1 MIHVADRKAIMG
13 RKNNYN
19 ERMIHVVDKKVIKHL
34 IRSDSRLLEIPV
46 RVHFEYSLE
55 SQRFVAGSMT
65 RRYLFNRQAVLDNL
79 PGVDAEQLDGDI
91 EEAVDKSL
99 IEHLKFSRQAVG
111 EIQLFESPDDTDD
124 GEGEDPDSPQII
136 IP

>member
-1 MIHVADRKAIMG
+1 
-13 RKNNYN
+13 
-19 ERMIHVVDKKVIKHL
+19 MIHVVDKKVIKHL
-34 IRSDSRLLEIPV
+34 VGSDSRLLEVPV

-79 PGVDAEQLDGDI
+79 PEVDAEQLDRDI

-99 IEHLKFSRQAVG
+99 IEHLKFNREAVG
-111 EIQLFESPDDTDD
+111 EIQLFESPDDPDD